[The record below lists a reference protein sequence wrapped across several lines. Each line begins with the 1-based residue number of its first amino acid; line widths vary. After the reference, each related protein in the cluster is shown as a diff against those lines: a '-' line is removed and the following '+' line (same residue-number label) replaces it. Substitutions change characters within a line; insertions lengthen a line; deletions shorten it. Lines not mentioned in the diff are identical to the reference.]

1 MLSQYETLKTDQPV
15 DDRLSTAQKA
25 SPKLPREM
33 LITVLAV
40 MMATPVITIL
50 LLWKFMP
57 PVHEGKLDATVTTMA
72 VPQPDF
78 YQVPHDQ
85 RPKFEGGSILV
96 RNNSDYD
103 WTHVKMRVNG
113 FYSAFDVEPIEA
125 GTEKEFLLS
134 KFITRSGHGFQVG
147 LVPVKSV
154 SIYARR
160 PGGDRA
166 TCDVEYE
173 PIENK

>member
-1 MLSQYETLKTDQPV
+1 MLTNTLV
-15 DDRLSTAQKA
+15 
-25 SPKLPREM
+25 
-33 LITVLAV
+33 V
-40 MMATPVITIL
+40 MMAIPVITIL

-57 PVHEGKLDATVTTMA
+57 PVHEGELDATVTTMA
-72 VPQPDF
+72 VPHPDF
-78 YQVPHDQ
+78 YQVPYTQ
-85 RPKFEGGSILV
+85 RPKFKGGSILV

-103 WTHVKMRVNG
+103 WTHLKMRVNG

-125 GTEKEFLLS
+125 GAEKEFLLS
-134 KFITRSGHGFQVG
+134 KFITRDGKGFQVG

-166 TCDVEYE
+166 TLDVEFE

>member
-1 MLSQYETLKTDQPV
+1 
-15 DDRLSTAQKA
+15 
-25 SPKLPREM
+25 
-33 LITVLAV
+33 
-40 MMATPVITIL
+40 
-50 LLWKFMP
+50 
-57 PVHEGKLDATVTTMA
+57 
-72 VPQPDF
+72 
-78 YQVPHDQ
+78 
-85 RPKFEGGSILV
+85 
-96 RNNSDYD
+96 
-103 WTHVKMRVNG
+103 MRVNG

-166 TCDVEYE
+166 TLDVEFE

>member
-1 MLSQYETLKTDQPV
+1 MLTQAENLNTDQPV

-25 SPKLPREM
+25 SPKLSRQM
-33 LITVLAV
+33 LTNTLVV
-40 MMATPVITIL
+40 MMAIPVITIL

-147 LVPVKSV
+147 LVPVKNV

-166 TCDVEYE
+166 TLDVEFD